1 MTRSSGSPLY
11 GTLRAAP
18 GGDPADGAV
27 AARDDRAGPAP
38 TPSDPRAARG
48 RAVLRADRGRGW
60 PEPRPHLPAPPC
72 RPRAGRAALG
82 ARVGPPA
89 PLGRRGAEG
98 ACLGAGEVR
107 IATPLKR
114 EARDARLV
122 VAVEDFTAAQ
132 RLAGP

>member
-72 RPRAGRAALG
+72 RP
-82 ARVGPPA
+82 
-89 PLGRRGAEG
+89 GAEG
-98 ACLGAGEVR
+98 AFLGAREGR
-107 IATPLKR
+107 LPPPLKR
-114 EARDARLV
+114 ASP
-122 VAVEDFTAAQ
+122 AA
-132 RLAGP
+132 GE